1 MEIWE
6 VLGIAPTADK
16 KQIKKAYAARAR
28 TVHPEEKPEEF
39 RKLYG
44 AYQAALK
51 LAELPMAGKSYRTEA
66 AVITRKEEQEE
77 ARREEQEKAQWEE
90 QEKARREEQWEEQE
104 KARQEEQWEQQEMV
118 QAGGSEETEEGKPGM
133 TQEEWEELCSYFV
146 EIKGEQ
152 AEKIAFF
159 QEKWKRIGFEY
170 WKPEVKEWWKNYLK
184 SEDFREI
191 QWHPQ
196 LLEFLTQEVEKP
208 LQCEYEIRMFFWEAY
223 GFQEEDS
230 LCKGDLQK
238 LKRVLSPAYERMCRE
253 QKSRWGEEHRRATR
267 QKEKKFYNIIFLI
280 AVAIWCFF
288 MVVSAI
294 LSKTVVEDYDGEG
307 QHNTRSRGEQY
318 ERDNGDMDNAQEES
332 EEETKWQ

>member
-16 KQIKKAYAARAR
+16 KQIKKAYAARAK

-51 LAELPMAGKSYRTEA
+51 LAELPMAGKSYRTES

-77 ARREEQEKAQWEE
+77 ARREEQEKAQWE
-90 QEKARREEQWEEQE
+90 
-104 KARQEEQWEQQEMV
+104 QQEMV
-118 QAGGSEETEEGKPGM
+118 QAGGSEETEEEKPGM

-152 AEKIAFF
+152 AGKIAFF

-196 LLEFLTQEVEKP
+196 LLEFLAQEVEKP
-208 LQCEYEIRMFFWEAY
+208 LQCEYEIRMLFWEAY

-238 LKRVLSPAYERMCRE
+238 LKRVLSPAYERMRRE
-253 QKSRWGEEHRRATR
+253 QKSRWVEEHRRATR

-307 QHNTRSRGEQY
+307 QHNTGSRGEQY

>member
-1 MEIWE
+1 MDIWE

-16 KQIKKAYAARAR
+16 KQIKKAYAARAK

-39 RKLYG
+39 RMLYG
-44 AYQAALK
+44 AYQTALK
-51 LAELPMAGKSYRTEA
+51 LAKLPMAGKPYGAELPEA
-66 AVITRKEEQEE
+66 TRREAQEE
-77 ARREEQEKAQWEE
+77 EREKAQ
-90 QEKARREEQWEEQE
+90 R
-104 KARQEEQWEQQEMV
+104 EQQETA
-118 QAGGSEETEEGKPGM
+118 QSGGSEETEEEKPGI
-133 TQEEWEELCSYFV
+133 TQEEREELCSYFV
-146 EIKGEQ
+146 EIKGKQ

-170 WKPEVKEWWKNYLK
+170 WRLEGREWWKNYLR
-184 SEDFREI
+184 SEDFQEI

-196 LLEFLTQEVEKP
+196 LVNFLAQEMEKP
-208 LQCEYEIRMFFWEAY
+208 LQCESEIRMLLWEVY

-238 LKRVLSPAYERMCRE
+238 LKRVLSPAYERMRRE
-253 QKSRWGEEHRRATR
+253 QKNRWVEEHRRVTR

-280 AVAIWCFF
+280 AVGIWCFF

-294 LSKTVVEDYDGEG
+294 LSKTVGENHDGEG
-307 QHNTRSRGEQY
+307 QDNAGGHAEQY
-318 ERDNGDMDNAQEES
+318 EQETDDMDNAQEES

>member
-90 QEKARREEQWEEQE
+90 QEKARR
-104 KARQEEQWEQQEMV
+104 EEQWEQQEMV

-230 LCKGDLQK
+230 LCK
-238 LKRVLSPAYERMCRE
+238 
-253 QKSRWGEEHRRATR
+253 EEGA
-267 QKEKKFYNIIFLI
+267 FPCL
-280 AVAIWCFF
+280 
-288 MVVSAI
+288 
-294 LSKTVVEDYDGEG
+294 
-307 QHNTRSRGEQY
+307 
-318 ERDNGDMDNAQEES
+318 
-332 EEETKWQ
+332 